1 MVEVSVKSSSAFG
14 STSTTSSASTELLV
28 GGIPHFLAISP
39 MCWCRSCLPEAP
51 KPSTANLM
59 PLLLGEDSL
68 ETERSTKAGCKRP
81 SSPTMAKQA
90 MPARILPSFVE
101 VEEDSEAEVE
111 SQHAPPAEGTLPMV
125 PSVGIAWAKT
135 L

>member
-1 MVEVSVKSSSAFG
+1 
-14 STSTTSSASTELLV
+14 
-28 GGIPHFLAISP
+28 
-39 MCWCRSCLPEAP
+39 
-51 KPSTANLM
+51 
-59 PLLLGEDSL
+59 
-68 ETERSTKAGCKRP
+68 
-81 SSPTMAKQA
+81 MAKQA